1 MVRAKSQFRGRLEH
15 IVRHRKP
22 PKKTRPDRY
31 LRNSGT
37 KSAPKFQPAATKT
50 RKCATSAPPSSRARG
65 QTKTQTARTQ
75 LQQTAMC
82 TLPRPCNIRPGDVRE
97 LQASGI
103 WRSDV
108 RGLHDAR
115 KRPSTSAQLH
125 QPSSPA
131 MNRQQ
136 RRDRFIPTKSTHQS
150 GNTPAK

>member
-22 PKKTRPDRY
+22 PRKHDQTGTCATQAPSLRRSSSPPQPRLESARPPN
-31 LRNSGT
+31 L
-37 KSAPKFQPAATKT
+37 KVSAPE
-50 RKCATSAPPSSRARG
+50 ARPRPKD
-65 QTKTQTARTQ
+65 TNSTAK
-75 LQQTAMC
+75 AGDVSP
-82 TLPRPCNIRPGDVRE
+82 PRPCIIRPGDVRE

-108 RGLHDAR
+108 RGLHDAS

-131 MNRQQ
+131 LNRQQ
-136 RRDRFIPTKSTHQS
+136 QCDRFIPAKSNPHP
-150 GNTPAK
+150 GNTPAM

>member
-50 RKCATSAPPSSRARG
+50 RKCATSAPPRSRSRS
-65 QTKTQTARTQ
+65 QTKPHTARSQ
-75 LQQTAMC
+75 LQKPLTCA
-82 TLPRPCNIRPGDVRE
+82 LPRLRDIRPGDVRE

-108 RGLHDAR
+108 RGLHAAS

-131 MNRQQ
+131 LNRQQ
-136 RRDRFIPTKSTHQS
+136 QCDRFIPAKSNHQS
-150 GNTPAK
+150 GNTPAM